1 MEEVVAIATTIAAE
15 RIAIKEEIMAIQDGA
30 IATTIIQELI
40 NTKDKIMNVDVE
52 IAVITET
59 KDATNAEINQDNH
72 KQLTV
77 GGIYNLVT
85 INTEK

>member
-1 MEEVVAIATTIAAE
+1 MAIATTTAAE

-72 KQLTV
+72 KQQTV